1 MYSFYKK
8 YFLINLNSYPNIS
21 IDLEINVLLFYFL
34 IGILA
39 AIIFVN
45 YKHAKT
51 QDILKALT
59 RHKAFCEESAKTLS
73 ELGIDTSAMRRMLNG
88 EGQLAKT
95 VARVGEKSYTYDEYI
110 AETKKKG
117 YKEEKI
123 DFSSAKFFI
132 RESRKD
138 SAIKIVN
145 TGNYSPLNT
154 TLLCLF
160 IVAIYICIALLM
172 PAILSFINSLL

>member
-8 YFLINLNSYPNIS
+8 YFLINLNSYPNIN

-45 YKHAKT
+45 YKRAKT
-51 QDILKALT
+51 QNILKALT
-59 RHKAFCEESAKTLS
+59 RHKAFDEKSAKTLL
-73 ELGIDTSAMRRMLNG
+73 ELGIDTNMARRMLNG

-95 VARVGEKSYTYDEYI
+95 VARVGEKTYTYDEYV
-110 AETKKKG
+110 AMTKTKG

-123 DFSSAKFFI
+123 DFNSAKFFI
-132 RESRKD
+132 RENQKD
-138 SAIKIVN
+138 NAIKIVN

-154 TLLCLF
+154 ALLCLF

-172 PAILSFINSLL
+172 PAILSFISSLL